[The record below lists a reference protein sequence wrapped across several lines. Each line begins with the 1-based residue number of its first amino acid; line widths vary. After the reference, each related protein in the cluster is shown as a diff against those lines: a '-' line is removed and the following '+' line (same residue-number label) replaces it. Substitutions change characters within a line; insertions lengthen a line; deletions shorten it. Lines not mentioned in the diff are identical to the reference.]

1 MISARLLS
9 RYVALFQYIN
19 GGDLEKFLL
28 RKKTLLSW
36 KQRVQL
42 ALDVARGI
50 KYLHS
55 VGIFHRDLSAQVC
68 ATYTVSW

>member
-9 RYVALFQYIN
+9 RYVASFQYIN

-55 VGIFHRDLSAQVC
+55 VGIFHRDLSAQVR